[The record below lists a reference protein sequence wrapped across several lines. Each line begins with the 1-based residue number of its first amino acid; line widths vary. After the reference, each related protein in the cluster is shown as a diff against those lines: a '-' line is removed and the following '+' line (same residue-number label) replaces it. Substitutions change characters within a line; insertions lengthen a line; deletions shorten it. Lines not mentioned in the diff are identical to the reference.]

1 MCTASLTEA
10 FYFSRSQGALR
21 HQQLFEQLI
30 SSVLSSHAGDA
41 RGNRARE
48 LIALPLDE
56 EEGSWFEEFLL
67 EGKGHSLPGA
77 RDTVMMRKVA
87 TGRIV
92 EAVEFGRQ
100 LTGRKFDG
108 VNWANLRE
116 GLQQG
121 AKPLV

>member
-10 FYFSRSQGALR
+10 FYFSRSQGPLR
-21 HQQLFEQLI
+21 HEQLFEQLI
-30 SSVLSSHAGDA
+30 HSVLSSHAGDA

-48 LIALPLDE
+48 LISLPLDE
-56 EEGSWFEEFLL
+56 EEEGWFEAFLL
-67 EGKGHSLPGA
+67 EGKGHALPGA

-87 TGRIV
+87 TGRVV
-92 EAVEFGRQ
+92 EAVEFGRK

-108 VNWANLRE
+108 VNWASLRE
-116 GLQQG
+116 GLQLG